1 MIYTYKLLDR
11 KKHFIY
17 ENTELLLTMEEKKL
31 DLKLSQLTS
40 TNLKLETKNKLHI
53 YFYNYDVVKKIF

>member
-11 KKHFIY
+11 KKTFYLRKHRTTF
-17 ENTELLLTMEEKKL
+17 NNGEKKL

-53 YFYNYDVVKKIF
+53 YIYNYDVVKKIF